1 MFDLWTAGHCV
12 WDGDEHRSDEWP
24 GRTGGSTV
32 MTSTV
37 TVTRGLA
44 TRDGVT
50 LPVVCVVL
58 ASLAL
63 ALASGAEPVVV
74 PATTWPV
81 LVAMVVA
88 VVAMVAAIRALGGGW
103 SDLRRLLTLL
113 TMMVAA
119 YPGVWA
125 LAVIVSGQAPNSTAA
140 WATGVL
146 AGVAHLPVVG
156 AFSVVPLISVRYLG
170 PGTGR
175 SVLAAVFVLGAA
187 AAASFVVFF
196 DDFDPLRASALVP
209 SAFGERVGMALNLG
223 YLATVFLGPAMA
235 LLATWR
241 SAADVAAARRLAM
254 VAGSSLVGT
263 LLVMVCGAVG
273 GASILG
279 AVVLLVGMYAA
290 LAVVVTGCVRSLATQ
305 LVGPAPTATSPMPAM
320 LSMPPAERAAQDPS
334 TAGPESR
341 SAKSAR
347 GPDDGPGRAPV
358 PRGAATAAGG
368 LEVLTRRE
376 NEVMQLLAD
385 GLSNAGIAARLVLS
399 ERTVDAHLRSVFV
412 KLELPQGPE
421 HNRRVQAVNAFRT
434 GATAAPADAPR
445 TRTSA

>member
-1 MFDLWTAGHCV
+1 
-12 WDGDEHRSDEWP
+12 
-24 GRTGGSTV
+24 

-50 LPVVCVVL
+50 LPVVCVLL

-88 VVAMVAAIRALGGGW
+88 VVALVAARRALGGGW

-113 TMMVAA
+113 TVMVAA

-125 LAVIVSGQAPNSTAA
+125 LAVIVTGQAPNSTAA

-187 AAASFVVFF
+187 AAATFVVFF

-209 SAFGERVGMALNLG
+209 SAFGERVGMALNLC
-223 YLATVFLGPAMA
+223 YLATVVLGPGMA

-254 VAGSSLVGT
+254 VAGSSLAGT

-305 LVGPAPTATSPMPAM
+305 LVGPAQTATSPMPGM

-334 TAGPESR
+334 TAGPEST
-341 SAKSAR
+341 SAKSA
-347 GPDDGPGRAPV
+347 PKDGPGRAPV
-358 PRGAATAAGG
+358 ATGTATTAGG

-421 HNRRVQAVNAFRT
+421 HNRRVQAVNAFRA
-434 GATAAPADAPR
+434 GATAAPADAPW
-445 TRTSA
+445 TRASA

>member
-1 MFDLWTAGHCV
+1 
-12 WDGDEHRSDEWP
+12 
-24 GRTGGSTV
+24 

-37 TVTRGLA
+37 TLTRGLA

-50 LPVVCVVL
+50 LPVVCVLL
-58 ASLAL
+58 ASFAL

-113 TMMVAA
+113 TVVVAA
-119 YPGVWA
+119 YPGVWS

-146 AGVAHLPVVG
+146 AGLAHLPVVG

-175 SVLAAVFVLGAA
+175 SVLAVVFVLGAA

-209 SAFGERVGMALNLG
+209 SVLGERVGMALNFG
-223 YLATVFLGPAMA
+223 YLATVLLGPAMA
-235 LLATWR
+235 LVATWR

-254 VAGSSLVGT
+254 VAGSSLAGT

-273 GASILG
+273 GASMLG
-279 AVVLLVGMYAA
+279 AVVLLAGMYAA
-290 LAVVVTGCVRSLATQ
+290 VAVVVTGCVRSLATQ
-305 LVGPAPTATSPMPAM
+305 VVGPAPTATSPPA
-320 LSMPPAERAAQDPS
+320 SMPPAERAAQEPS
-334 TAGPESR
+334 TAGPEST
-341 SAKSAR
+341 SAKLAR
-347 GPDDGPGRAPV
+347 GLDDGPGRAPV
-358 PRGAATAAGG
+358 PTGAATAAGG

-434 GATAAPADAPR
+434 GAIAAPANAPR
-445 TRTSA
+445 TRASP